1 MLVKISVCNR
11 RTDKKY
17 KNKELEWAYIT
28 DRNRNPIRTS
38 ETAEEYPKLSKAQ
51 RGELKDIG
59 GLVGGWLKDG
69 IRKNGNVTFRTLGLL
84 DADIVPADA
93 DFQNIV
99 RTALDG
105 VTYFLYSTHSH
116 TPETPRFR
124 IVILF
129 DREVS
134 EDEYP
139 AAMRMVAKQIGMKST
154 DHLKMPELVSSEYS
168 VQLSDDEKKRYDEL
182 KQDLVL
188 QFPDGDITAANAAA
202 LTGKL
207 CQMANGAIYT
217 DDGSTITIH
226 DRKLDALE
234 DIIEAAGDKPLLV
247 AYWFKHEASKTQE
260 QLYSDIK
267 QNVLWQC
274 FEDFPFDDDTEI
286 FVNPSGRFVE
296 GGPAA
301 DTGLTGRKMMVDTF
315 GGLALHGG
323 GAFSGKDP
331 TKVDRS
337 GAYMARYIAKN
348 IVWSGLADKCGVALS
363 YAIGKADPVAVDIDT
378 FGTCALSNEALREI
392 VMSEFNLRPAAIIE
406 KLVLRN
412 AIYEDT
418 ATYGHFNSC
427 LFPWEDTSMGR
438 KAIRAYRLARTNYP

>member
-1 MLVKISVCNR
+1 MTTYKTAESVCMGHPDKLCDLIADRILDACLRKDKSARVACEVMATKGKIIVAGEITCDGKVDIRWEVREVLRKVGYNPCKFTVFVFVHKQS
-11 RTDKKY
+11 TDISAGVTTA
-17 KNKELEWAYIT
+17 LEA
-28 DRNRNPIRTS
+28 RNGS
-38 ETAEEYPKLSKAQ
+38 EERYASIGAGDQGTVYGYATNETREMLPLPLVLAHRVCKRVDTVRKDKIVKGILPDGKAQ
-51 RGELKDIG
+51 VTVEYE
-59 GLVGGWLKDG
+59 DG
-69 IRKNGNVTFRTLGLL
+69 NPKRVKT
-84 DADIVPADA
+84 IV
-93 DFQNIV
+93 V
-99 RTALDG
+99 
-105 VTYFLYSTHSH
+105 
-116 TPETPRFR
+116 
-124 IVILF
+124 
-129 DREVS
+129 
-134 EDEYP
+134 
-139 AAMRMVAKQIGMKST
+139 
-154 DHLKMPELVSSEYS
+154 S
-168 VQLSDDEKKRYDEL
+168 VQ
-182 KQDLVL
+182 
-188 QFPDGDITAANAAA
+188 
-202 LTGKL
+202 
-207 CQMANGAIYT
+207 
-217 DDGSTITIH
+217 
-226 DRKLDALE
+226 
-234 DIIEAAGDKPLLV
+234 
-247 AYWFKHEASKTQE
+247 HEASKTQE

-286 FVNPSGRFVE
+286 LVNPSGRFVE

-378 FGTCALSNEALREI
+378 FGTSALSNEALREI

-427 LFPWEDTSMGR
+427 LFPWEDTSMRLYNELR
-438 KAIRAYRLARTNYP
+438 KAAEAYADRKIEN